1 MRKRFLYLCLVF
13 PLLGFGQG
21 SVGSFSG
28 DETVFYAQTKQMN
41 QFFLRFNGEED
52 VTGKRYYK
60 GDQGYRDLKIRK
72 KYLNILF
79 DNSSPLISDD
89 SKFVFIEEVLNKKNP
104 VFLDFH
110 GKGWYAEVTTTFL
123 YKRENVNII
132 LYFRLE
138 KQNNG
143 YKWVI
148 SNVYF
153 NRFESLFTHLNDTAN
168 LKYFIHP
175 MSHELDFM
183 NLHKVF
189 KEPENIDYYLEQDY
203 APDMLALFALE
214 MKNENLKFVS
224 VNNVKFHIFQVPNWY
239 CEVSFFN
246 RNNVNSGW
254 LISNIIRVNETEK
267 RSLIRHYTRVN

>member
-239 CEVSFFN
+239 FEVSFFN

>member
-1 MRKRFLYLCLVF
+1 MRVYCLLFCVVF
-13 PLLGFGQG
+13 PLLSFGQG
-21 SVGSFSG
+21 SIGSFSG

-52 VTGKRYYK
+52 IVGKRYYP
-60 GDQGYRDLKIRK
+60 GDAGYHDFKTRK

-79 DNSSPLISDD
+79 DNSSPLISND
-89 SKFVFIEEVLNKKNP
+89 SKFVFIEEVVNRKNP

-110 GKGWYAEVTTTFL
+110 GKNWYAEVTASFL

-132 LYFRLE
+132 LYFQLE

-153 NRFESLFTHLNDTAN
+153 NLFESLFTHLNDTTN

-183 NLHKVF
+183 NLNKVF
-189 KEPENIDYYLEQDY
+189 KEPGNLDYYLQQNY
-203 APDMLALFALE
+203 TPDMLALFVIE

-239 CEVSFFN
+239 FEVSFFN

-254 LISNIIRVNETEK
+254 LISNMIRVNETEK
-267 RSLIRHYTRVN
+267 KSLIRNYTHVN